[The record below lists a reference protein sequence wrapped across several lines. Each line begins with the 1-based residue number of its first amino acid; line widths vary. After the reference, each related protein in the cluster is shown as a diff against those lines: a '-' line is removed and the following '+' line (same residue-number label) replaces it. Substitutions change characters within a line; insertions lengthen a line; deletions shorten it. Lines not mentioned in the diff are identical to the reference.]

1 MPPVRRDS
9 SRSHDRVRAPS
20 GVLLLGRI
28 LVRQR
33 EEGEVRLDLG
43 EQRPSQLS
51 ERSACELATRIDGG
65 KVRACEPRPRPS
77 YVALPKQRLELRH
90 AFGVPEEGAAKP
102 CMHRMLTAGRTSRRI
117 RASCFRVPV
126 VCPSATQARRRARS
140 PPARPPTARLPGRV
154 DEGGGLQAR
163 RLVSQR
169 DVAAARGFS
178 SGVRTASTCD
188 RRCSNAGGRTN
199 VSPRCS
205 GASSVAK
212 PGPSVAISKRTPLG
226 SRK

>member
-1 MPPVRRDS
+1 
-9 SRSHDRVRAPS
+9 APS

-33 EEGEVRLDLG
+33 EEREVRLDLG

-51 ERSACELATRIDGG
+51 ERSARELAARIDGG
-65 KVRACEPRPRPS
+65 TVRACEPRPRPS

-90 AFGVPEEGAAKP
+90 AFGVPEEGAANP
-102 CMHRMLTAGRTSRRI
+102 RMPRIHAAGRAWRRI
-117 RASCFRVPV
+117 RASRFRVPV
-126 VCPSATQARRRARS
+126 VCSSATQARRRARS

-178 SGVRTASTCD
+178 SGVSTASTCE
-188 RRCSNAGGRTN
+188 RRGSNAGGRTN
-199 VSPRCS
+199 VSPRS
-205 GASSVAK
+205 PGSSSVAK
-212 PGPSVAISKRTPLG
+212 PGPTGAISERAPPG
-226 SRK
+226 S